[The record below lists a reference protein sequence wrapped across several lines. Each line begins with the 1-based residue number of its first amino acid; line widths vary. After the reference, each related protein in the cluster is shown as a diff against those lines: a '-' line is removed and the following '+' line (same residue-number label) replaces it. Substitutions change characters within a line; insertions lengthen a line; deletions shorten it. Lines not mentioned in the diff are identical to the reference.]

1 MSGVT
6 LESIGP
12 RALSTREGEV
22 AVVGLGRSGVPV
34 ARLLARAGNRVYASD
49 AGTGEAIE
57 AVVAGL
63 RRDGITA
70 DAGSHDL
77 DRIRRASAVVISPGI
92 PPDAAP
98 LRAAKEAGV
107 QILGEADIGLRA
119 LPHTRVIAITGTNG
133 KTTTTALTGRLLR
146 SLGRDAV
153 EGGNIGT
160 PISQYALEGRAP
172 EWVALELSSFQL
184 RHLPSLRPDVGVVTN
199 LASDHLDWYS
209 SISEYWADK
218 ALLFSSDDDGSRW
231 VLNADD
237 AEVQALYKLLPPSH
251 PSRSGLKGAVHR
263 FSLEDTTTAASF
275 DRQSGWMNLL
285 GKPLLRREELPLLGD
300 HNVANALAAAL
311 AVASADPAH
320 STPEALEA
328 IGESLRNAGALPH
341 RMEPV
346 GEYDGVL
353 WINDSKATNVSST
366 VVALGGM
373 TRPYVLLLG
382 GRHKGEPYTS
392 LAGPFSKFGRVV
404 LAYGEAADKVKQDL
418 GALIPVER
426 VEGGFDA
433 VIERARE
440 LARPGDAVLLSPA
453 CSSYDM
459 FRNYEERGA
468 AFRSG
473 ATRGA

>member
-1 MSGVT
+1 
-6 LESIGP
+6 
-12 RALSTREGEV
+12 
-22 AVVGLGRSGVPV
+22 
-34 ARLLARAGNRVYASD
+34 
-49 AGTGEAIE
+49 
-57 AVVAGL
+57 
-63 RRDGITA
+63 
-70 DAGSHDL
+70 
-77 DRIRRASAVVISPGI
+77 
-92 PPDAAP
+92 
-98 LRAAKEAGV
+98 
-107 QILGEADIGLRA
+107 
-119 LPHTRVIAITGTNG
+119 
-133 KTTTTALTGRLLR
+133 
-146 SLGRDAV
+146 
-153 EGGNIGT
+153 
-160 PISQYALEGRAP
+160 
-172 EWVALELSSFQL
+172 
-184 RHLPSLRPDVGVVTN
+184 
-199 LASDHLDWYS
+199 
-209 SISEYWADK
+209 
-218 ALLFSSDDDGSRW
+218 
-231 VLNADD
+231 
-237 AEVQALYKLLPPSH
+237 
-251 PSRSGLKGAVHR
+251 
-263 FSLEDTTTAASF
+263 
-275 DRQSGWMNLL
+275 L

-320 STPEALEA
+320 STPEALMA
-328 IGESLRNAGALPH
+328 LGESLRNAGALPH

-418 GALIPVER
+418 GALVPVER

-473 ATRGA
+473 AARGA